1 MLYNP
6 WSLNNKIDA
15 FMVTLSDYSV
25 DIAAVCETWL
35 NDRNNP
41 TTATI
46 KSHGYSITHNFREGR
61 KGGGTAL
68 IYKNCFALSP
78 ISFPNTFK
86 SFELTAALAK
96 RDAVKIIFVV
106 LYRTGPL
113 STNFNQELDALLAN
127 VSGRCDSFVLAGDF
141 NIHFDLSSS
150 NRLISHTL
158 ELLNSYGLQKILFF

>member
-1 MLYNP
+1 MKSNFKDKVKLRLMLYNP

-15 FMVTLSDYSV
+15 FMITLSDYSV

-96 RDAVKIIFVV
+96 RDAIKII
-106 LYRTGPL
+106 LL
-113 STNFNQELDALLAN
+113 SFTALAPSQQTSIRSLMYFWQMYLGG
-127 VSGRCDSFVLAGDF
+127 VIHSF
-141 NIHFDLSSS
+141 
-150 NRLISHTL
+150 
-158 ELLNSYGLQKILFF
+158 